1 MYLVT
6 SKNHPMAARYHNGSQ
21 GRMIDLRLFQN
32 ETFALPTKGA
42 KIRLFVDEI
51 FASYGIS
58 PNVCYQVYNIQSI
71 ITVVSESRL
80 CTIIPAGFLPDN
92 ENLIYFRLKPNR
104 FMEFSICWNSNHR
117 MTTAEKFFVELCQK
131 VGMRTKSWT
140 V

>member
-1 MYLVT
+1 M
-6 SKNHPMAARYHNGSQ
+6 
-21 GRMIDLRLFQN
+21 
-32 ETFALPTKGA
+32 PTKGA

-131 VGMRTKSWT
+131 VYL
-140 V
+140 